1 MIGTVIVCSRTVLS
15 ALKTALG
22 VTARPKEEIG
32 GGGKH
37 TLRLLSKKML
47 GFFFFFFLKERSSRK
62 RFRFKTSAE
71 AERRSPAMV

>member
-47 GFFFFFFLKERSSRK
+47 VFFFFFEREK
-62 RFRFKTSAE
+62 
-71 AERRSPAMV
+71 

>member
-47 GFFFFFFLKERSSRK
+47 GFFFFFLKERSSRK

>member
-47 GFFFFFFLKERSSRK
+47 VFFFFLKERSSRK

>member
-47 GFFFFFFLKERSSRK
+47 GFFFFFFEREK
-62 RFRFKTSAE
+62 
-71 AERRSPAMV
+71 

>member
-47 GFFFFFFLKERSSRK
+47 VFFFFFLKERSSRK